1 MTTLTK
7 NVGGTVDVKRLEY
20 ARSTLP
26 ESMVFAGGSPE
37 KTLPIIF
44 AVYLLKTADRTI
56 LVDAGC
62 VTMPGFTMVDF
73 IGPIRALER
82 EGLSPD
88 AVTDVIITHAHHDHI
103 ECVKEFSNARIFI
116 QKDEYEADNGKAYF
130 AADQMPTLFDEQV
143 EVAPSVIVRKIGG
156 HSIGSCIVEISGGEK
171 TLVIAGDECY
181 ARRCLAEKIPT
192 GSSYNP
198 EKSRAFVQTYGN
210 EEKYDVLFC
219 HDE

>member
-1 MTTLTK
+1 M
-7 NVGGTVDVKRLEY
+7 RLEY

-44 AVYLLKTADRTI
+44 AVYLIKTDDRNI

-62 VTMPGFTMVDF
+62 VTMPGFTMVNF
-73 IGPIRALER
+73 IGPIRALEE
-82 EGLSPD
+82 EGLSAD
-88 AVTDVIITHAHHDHI
+88 DITDVIITHAHHDHI
-103 ECVKEFSNARIFI
+103 ECVGAFRKARIFI

-130 AADQMPTLFDEQV
+130 ADGQEPTLFEEQAGV
-143 EVAPSVIVRKIGG
+143 TSSVLVRKIGG
-156 HSIGSCIVEISGGEK
+156 HSIGSCIVEILGGEK

-181 ARRCLAEKIPT
+181 ARRCLTDRIPT
-192 GSSYNP
+192 GSSYDP

-210 EEKYDVLFC
+210 EDKYDVLLC